1 MDAGK
6 YYGEA
11 NGFCLMH
18 NSLKQ
23 QCSEAIQK
31 CQLLTYRYAKPNQVL
46 KEIVDTTAIK
56 AKGFDGIR
64 QSSSDY
70 MIYINMVSASIA
82 SFENDYARLYQN
94 AGDEDLIGSQLLAD
108 RARLSDLLND
118 ATKTQHDL
126 KVRKANIENVA
137 AVAGQNLAQIVGEQI
152 KISNRI
158 IDGYT
163 LAIKQINEKIEKY
176 YQIENNTRNYF
187 KQGEEYSTKAQNILD
202 GISKSFKG
210 AEYHYDENA
219 AWRVDYLKSMDDMN
233 VIYKD
238 RAINYLKYRGV
249 TEDEFK
255 QLAKYNFASTEVY
268 NYITLTNSKENEKFI
283 MNIIHKKYDD
293 SFKKD
298 PSTLDSYAKT
308 FMGKYALGVWGVMYE
323 KGDKASKEDY
333 EKLINAVLSDN
344 KESVV
349 YYKYGVKK
357 VKEVYKK
364 DNCEGVPF
372 DELMAAPKIKEYLD
386 ILSNTTLVIMKTNE
400 NVATSIYFNEKDS
413 DSFKHFQREW
423 NKDMSCYMCYKV
435 LADKV
440 YKYSFECNINGK
452 NKGISKITNIELSGT
467 KGRAVPNIDFD
478 FEDKEGAKKSQ
489 HIKYARDKQAKRQ
502 VTGIWQIEKECKEGP
517 HEVEDKLND
526 IAKTMI
532 VAGATEINPFLGLAV
547 EVGCTYFSEEGI
559 TNSYLEDKGKDAV
572 KWVNE
577 KTNATEKAKERA
589 SDIYQNHI
597 SPHMTNIAI
606 TNSPYGSVIFR
617 GTKAGITSV
626 VNVDNI
632 IGLSK
637 AIYNDAHFNEKMSK
651 KKKKY
656 LEDVDTSYICCKGDE
671 MSSMSMQSLDL
682 TTQIYKEQ
690 LKNKQK
696 YVYSKDD
703 NDANEIKIKLKRKKD
718 KASELAL
725 KLLKGECAFS
735 DDNLS
740 DKDADLYFQAVSLL
754 QEEGPGGYNQKFSTG
769 VSHLEDEIVNCQN
782 E

>member
-6 YYGEA
+6 YYGEDS
-11 NGFCLMH
+11 GFCLMH

-126 KVRKANIENVA
+126 KVRKANIENVG

-163 LAIKQINEKIEKY
+163 QAIKQINEKIEKY

-268 NYITLTNSKENEKFI
+268 NYITLTNSKENEEFI
-283 MNIIHKKYDD
+283 MNIIHKKYEN

-344 KESVV
+344 KEIVMPASISGGKVT
-349 YYKYGVKK
+349 VKNAK
-357 VKEVYKK
+357 GLVNEDMIVT
-364 DNCEGVPF
+364 DHS
-372 DELMAAPKIKEYLD
+372 MEYLK
-386 ILSNTTLVIMKTNE
+386 ILSSTTLTLMKCNETIATN
-400 NVATSIYFNEKDS
+400 IYLQYKDT
-413 DSFKHFQREW
+413 DDFKHYQREW
-423 NKDMSCYMCYKV
+423 NKCMSSYEVYQY
-435 LADKV
+435 LYNAQDKHSKDV
-440 YKYSFECNINGK
+440 YGKYPRITSIS
-452 NKGISKITNIELSGT
+452 GIKLSGS
-467 KGRAVPNIDFD
+467 KGRDVPTIEFD
-478 FEDKEGAKKSQ
+478 VSNVNETKSEMLDYALNEDKANDRIKEWKIDKKC
-489 HIKYARDKQAKRQ
+489 
-502 VTGIWQIEKECKEGP
+502 EEGP
-517 HEVEDKLND
+517 HETIDKLKD
-526 IAKTMI
+526 ISQAML
-532 VAGATEINPFLGLAV
+532 VAGATEINPVLGLAV
-547 EVGCTYFSEEGI
+547 EVGCTALSEDGI
-559 TNSYLEDKGKDAV
+559 TNSYIEGKGKEVA
-572 KWVNE
+572 KWANE
-577 KTNATEKAKERA
+577 KTNATGKVKEKANEL
-589 SDIYQNHI
+589 YQSHVSQYMPTI
-597 SPHMTNIAI
+597 
-606 TNSPYGSVIFR
+606 NSPYGTLVLN
-617 GTKAGITSV
+617 GTKKGISSAFSL
-626 VNVDNI
+626 DNA
-632 IGLSK
+632 IGLVK
-637 AIYNDAHFNEKMSK
+637 AIDNDMHFDEKMSK
-651 KKKKY
+651 EKRQY
-656 LEDVDTSYICCKGDE
+656 LEETDTSYICCRNGCMTID
-671 MSSMSMQSLDL
+671 MQSLDL
-682 TTQIYKEQ
+682 TTQIYKAQ
-690 LKNKQK
+690 LKNSKAKVYDDTSAKEAKKKIEGKKGKK
-696 YVYSKDD
+696 YDLARKLIDGDVIITDMD
-703 NDANEIKIKLKRKKD
+703 N
-718 KASELAL
+718 
-725 KLLKGECAFS
+725 
-735 DDNLS
+735 S
-740 DKDADLYFQAVSLL
+740 DKEADFYYKVI
-754 QEEGPGGYNQKFSTG
+754 
-769 VSHLEDEIVNCQN
+769 DEILDDGRVNTYRSYFKEDVESLHN
-782 E
+782 KIVNNKE